1 MRVNDNF
8 IKEHEGRSMEQS
20 EKGRMENLK
29 KKKKN
34 VATSATS
41 RLLEGIMRRN
51 KPSIA
56 EEDTVPLN
64 VLS

>member
-56 EEDTVPLN
+56 EEATVPLN